1 MVDENFLLYR
11 EVMDNEGAE
20 EPGKVQST
28 SGVQSQVAELNC
40 AYTSAGYPQHEA
52 RALIGS
58 LTDNRCKVILP
69 FPLLGSDLPS

>member
-1 MVDENFLLYR
+1 
-11 EVMDNEGAE
+11 MDNEGAE